1 MSATPVIGSS
11 NISLLD
17 SRLRIN
23 LCTGIFS
30 IDVSPSTFIG
40 SGAANVSG
48 IKVKVTNP
56 FGSIIKDYGSGY
68 DVIPSQSGGIVVP
81 VVVNIPT
88 KAGQYQYGVYTFG
101 LQLTDQNGTSVYEV
115 IKTQNICPYPD
126 EKKVCQDSVEML
138 ADCQSGKLNI
148 SMAEA
153 PTYQSKLPQSKT
165 QNWTLYYPTASGMPS
180 EVATVGNFSVA
191 LFEGVYKLT
200 GSVCVTYAMGD
211 NIFISL
217 GSTGNWEKSVK
228 CVIDY
233 TCIEPKLDRLG
244 KELAKA
250 CTDKDRAE
258 INDTIFSVL
267 WLLTKIQ
274 IRLGAGNDASDDI
287 DLLETILGCS
297 CTCECNGSSPIIN
310 SNPTSNVVIEGCNV
324 VPEVIGLTTHYTINA
339 YTYVVSVDPSQS
351 IVSISAPGLNG
362 CTKTQ
367 TISLNISL
375 LYTTI
380 KNQITSNLEYSFWG
394 GVASNAL
401 VGVDPSC
408 LDLTPTEW
416 QNLSFQGKI
425 QAIINHICSD
435 TSSCTATVTG
445 SVAKSGSDAVFTFA
459 MTAGYYLEIYVDMV
473 LRGTVLA
480 GSTTFTV
487 PGMANG
493 LLHQYALIPRCQNG
507 DRGIP
512 FASSFQNIA
521 CPHIEP
527 ISVSS
532 NNINGAD
539 CPYDLT
545 ALVAALPAGITAEWH
560 TANNTNANTLVGNA
574 AAVNS
579 GVYYGFAKNIDNCY
593 SIGIQVQVICAAAS
607 DCSEPQNLVASL
619 IGGGVLV
626 QFQSAAFPPPA
637 NSYTVKRRLSS
648 DPDISG
654 SYTTVGTPSFNS
666 TSGRWEILDAGTFF
680 YTLYSYKA
688 ISNCASTSPSIQAL
702 FAYGV
707 CGGTTLTP
715 TVDTIGYTVAGSILP
730 SHQVRFSLYNSDGT
744 ILLQTD
750 TITSGSIMHSGTFL
764 YLNPNTTYQ
773 VKIDLYLGS
782 YFISHCS
789 TGIVTTSSAD
799 NIHIENNIAGLSLTE
814 TSVGGGAYY
823 IASSGSLPLTN
834 GQAIDGKFSSFGGVI
849 QITVAGSYAAVVR
862 AGLYLDGVLQ
872 QCIDIGSPGIHT
884 FSNAYYSSGQQL
896 EIILAAGST
905 CAP

>member
-1 MSATPVIGSS
+1 MSATPITGSS

-17 SRLRIN
+17 SRIVAN
-23 LCTGIFS
+23 LCVGTFS
-30 IDVSPSTFIG
+30 IDVSPSNFTG

-165 QNWTLYYPTASGMPS
+165 QNWTLYYPTASGMAS
-180 EVATVGNFSVA
+180 EVATVGNFSVP

-217 GSTGNWEKSVK
+217 GSTGNWGKNVK

-310 SNPTSNVVIEGCNV
+310 SNPTSNVVVEGCNV
-324 VPEVIGLTTHYTINA
+324 TPQVIGLTTHYTINA
-339 YTYVVSVDPSQS
+339 YNYVVSVDPSQS

-367 TISLNISL
+367 TISLNIPL

-380 KNQITSNLEYSFWG
+380 KNQIISNLEYSFWG
-394 GVASNAL
+394 GIMSNSLAGVNASCLGLNSTQWNAL
-401 VGVDPSC
+401 S
-408 LDLTPTEW
+408 LT
-416 QNLSFQGKI
+416 GKI
-425 QAIINHICSD
+425 QAVIDEVCSD
-435 TSSCTATVTG
+435 SSSCSATVTG
-445 SVAKSGSDAVFTFA
+445 SVAKNGEDAVFTFA
-459 MTAGYYLEIYVDMV
+459 MVNGYYLEIYVDGV

-480 GSTTFTV
+480 GATTFTV
-487 PGMANG
+487 QGVADG
-493 LLHQYALIPRCQNG
+493 QSHDYSLIPRCVKG
-507 DRGIP
+507 DIGSPLIGT
-512 FASSFQNIA
+512 FQYIA
-521 CPHIEP
+521 CPDILP
-527 ISVSS
+527 LSVSS
-532 NNINGAD
+532 NNVNDVA
-539 CPYDLT
+539 CPYSLT
-545 ALVAALPAGITAEWH
+545 ALIVSLPAGITAAWH
-560 TANNTNANTLVGNA
+560 TANNTSAATLVSNP

-579 GVYYGFAKNIDNCY
+579 GVYYGFAKNASGCH
-593 SIGIQVQVICAAAS
+593 SMSVQVQVICATDSA
-607 DCSEPQNLVASL
+607 CSAPQNLTVSRISGANL
-619 IGGGVLV
+619 I
-626 QFQSAAFPPPA
+626 QFDSAAFPPPS
-637 NSYTVKRRLSS
+637 NSYTVKRRRST

-654 SYTTVGTPSFNS
+654 SYTTIGTPSFNS
-666 TSGRWEILDAGTFF
+666 TSGKWEISDSGSLPF
-680 YTLYSYKA
+680 YMYSYLVQ
-688 ISNCASTSPSIQAL
+688 SN
-702 FAYGV
+702 
-707 CGGTTLTP
+707 CGGTTPSVQTQGAFGASEAITVTP
-715 TVDTIGYTVAGSILP
+715 FANSIHLSVGGSSLP
-730 SHQVRFSLYNSDGT
+730 THQVRFDLLNNTGAVTLDTVTLNTGVSLV
-744 ILLQTD
+744 
-750 TITSGSIMHSGTFL
+750 SGDFF
-764 YLNPNTTYQ
+764 YLNPSTSYRVRIRRYISGFLVDEVGTSIYNTLTGDNMFVYPPVSGQVITAIDFAGNSPVVSLGTFPLNPGDAGLAGRLPSFTGVISVTITGTPAANSYLHLTVDGVEQQVINTTAPG
-773 VKIDLYLGS
+773 VHNFTSFTYLAS
-782 YFISHCS
+782 QFIA
-789 TGIVTTSSAD
+789 IV
-799 NIHIENNIAGLSLTE
+799 
-814 TSVGGGAYY
+814 
-823 IASSGSLPLTN
+823 P
-834 GQAIDGKFSSFGGVI
+834 
-849 QITVAGSYAAVVR
+849 AV
-862 AGLYLDGVLQ
+862 
-872 QCIDIGSPGIHT
+872 S
-884 FSNAYYSSGQQL
+884 
-896 EIILAAGST
+896 
-905 CAP
+905 